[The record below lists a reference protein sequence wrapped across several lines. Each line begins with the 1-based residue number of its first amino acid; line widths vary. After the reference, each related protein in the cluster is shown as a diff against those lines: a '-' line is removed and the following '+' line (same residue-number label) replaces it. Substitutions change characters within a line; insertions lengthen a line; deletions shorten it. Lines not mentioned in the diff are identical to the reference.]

1 MLPSFAR
8 TKEKI
13 RIRSERELKKG
24 VDEDPQSLGIRLLI
38 FHEGNNLVTTS
49 IDGYED
55 RGPLK
60 EHQVRFEISDEEM
73 REKGPHAIFEKI
85 PTLAEDMAAQREK
98 ALFEKMHDVTE
109 RTGNVVEGDGKGL
122 TPELIMETLKKI
134 DISFDEHGNPI
145 MPTLIVSPD
154 VLKKMGE
161 NTDLWKETPEMQQK
175 MVELIETKRREWDDR
190 QNRRKLVD

>member
-73 REKGPHAIFEKI
+73 REKGPHAIFKKYPHLLKIWLLKEKK
-85 PTLAEDMAAQREK
+85 RS
-98 ALFEKMHDVTE
+98 
-109 RTGNVVEGDGKGL
+109 
-122 TPELIMETLKKI
+122 LKRCT
-134 DISFDEHGNPI
+134 
-145 MPTLIVSPD
+145 M
-154 VLKKMGE
+154 
-161 NTDLWKETPEMQQK
+161 
-175 MVELIETKRREWDDR
+175 
-190 QNRRKLVD
+190 